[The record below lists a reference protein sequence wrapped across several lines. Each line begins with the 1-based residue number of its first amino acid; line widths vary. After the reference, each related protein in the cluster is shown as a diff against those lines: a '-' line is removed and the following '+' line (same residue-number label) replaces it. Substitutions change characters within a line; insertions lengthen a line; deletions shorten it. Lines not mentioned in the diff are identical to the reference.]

1 MLRSLI
7 SGDIQDETR
16 PALDSRLKRGG
27 PHNHRAGVDAGLE
40 LPPRLG
46 RLWIVADRLRNQ
58 VNFLDGLRKA
68 GL

>member
-1 MLRSLI
+1 M
-7 SGDIQDETR
+7 DETR
-16 PALDSRLKRGG
+16 PALDSRLNRGG
-27 PHNHRAGVDAGLE
+27 PHSHRAGVDAGLE